1 MSIMNGRHNVF
12 FLVRG
17 AVRFKD
23 GVAGCG
29 LTVAELLVEGSHG
42 NVAQLRVRR
51 PVLRQPHRIHRRRR
65 LLATACDT
73 TTTHDSSL
81 SPNVELGQNARCFKK
96 AVQTVSTSLVCS
108 RALTARGDG
117 CRRIIREAVNQS
129 KGSRPCRGHIVHR
142 VPPIVPDRM
151 GHFSVKSQVA
161 FISQSDI

>member
-1 MSIMNGRHNVF
+1 MYCEGSAF
-12 FLVRG
+12 
-17 AVRFKD
+17 D

-29 LTVAELLVEGSHG
+29 LTVDELLVEGSHG

-51 PVLRQPHRIHRRRR
+51 PVLCQPHRIHRWRR

-81 SPNVELGQNARCFKK
+81 SPNVELGQNARYFKK
-96 AVQTVSTSLVCS
+96 AV

-129 KGSRPCRGHIVHR
+129 KGSRPCRGHIVTR